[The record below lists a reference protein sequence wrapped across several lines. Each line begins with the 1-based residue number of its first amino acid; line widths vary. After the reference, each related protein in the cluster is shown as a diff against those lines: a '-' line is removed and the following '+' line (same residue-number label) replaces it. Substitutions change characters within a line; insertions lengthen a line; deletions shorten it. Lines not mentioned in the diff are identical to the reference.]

1 LLNKQEQ
8 KLAKVATKTRV
19 TKKQVIAHRTKAPK
33 DYSPTWDGIE
43 AMSEDQFLRHWHN
56 AMSYYRLEFNSKDLK
71 PAVINWMASVNCTKE
86 DIAAFK
92 QTKDNRVSV
101 TMGAIASCLLRG
113 MPAVRADFNKGRDTA
128 AWLRNEIVQIIEQG
142 KNDTDDEKVIEVKST
157 VVQPTIQDRVRDA
170 AYRMTEEIEDAIES
184 FQTDPENF
192 DPKAFKMLNLLK
204 GKEVKA
210 AHARIIKGLYSRDLA
225 ELEELASG
233 KADEQLREGYAHR
246 SKKQIKNLIAFYQE
260 IMSACDM
267 LAQEAKVN
275 RAPRKTKTVP
285 KEKLISKLKFMK
297 TNEPL
302 KLVSI
307 NPVDIIGAGELWI
320 FNIKTRKLGRYVAT
334 EFNTLGVKGTTI
346 TNFDEFKS
354 VQKTVRKPEEKLKEF
369 KSAGKVQLRKFL
381 DDINATDTRMNGRIN
396 EETILLKVQ

>member
-1 LLNKQEQ
+1 MATK
-8 KLAKVATKTRV
+8 ASATKTRV
-19 TKKQVIAHRTKAPK
+19 TKKQVIAHRTKAVK
-33 DYSPTWDGIE
+33 DHSPTWDGCE
-43 AMSEDQFLRHWHN
+43 TMDADQFMRHFHS
-56 AMSYYRLEFNSKDLK
+56 AMSYYRLEFSGKDLK
-71 PAVINWMASVNCTKE
+71 PAVIKWMTTTDCTKE

-92 QTKDNRVSV
+92 RTKDNRCNV

-113 MPAVRADFNKGRDTA
+113 MPAVRADFNKGRDTTV
-128 AWLRNEIVQIIEQG
+128 WLRNEIVQIVAQG
-142 KNDTDDEKVIEVKST
+142 KDDIDEDTVVEVKST
-157 VVQPTIQDRVRDA
+157 VVQPTIQERVKESA
-170 AYRMTEEIEDAIES
+170 LRMTEEIEDAIEG
-184 FQTDPENF
+184 FHADPENF

-210 AHARIIKGLYSRDLA
+210 AHARIIKTLYSRDLA

-233 KADEQLREGYAHR
+233 KADEQLKEGYSHR

-275 RAPRKTKTVP
+275 RAPRKTKAVP
-285 KEKLISKLKFMK
+285 KEKLVAKLKFMK

-320 FNIKTRKLGRYVAT
+320 FNTKTRKLGKYVAA
-334 EFNTLGVKGTTI
+334 EFNTLNVKGTTI
-346 TNFDEFKS
+346 TNFNEHTS
-354 VQKTVRKPEEKLKEF
+354 IQKTIRKPEDKLKEF
-369 KSAGKVQLRKFL
+369 KAAGKVQLRKFL
-381 DDINATDTRMNGRIN
+381 DDINATDTKLNGRIN
-396 EETILLKVQ
+396 EDTILLKVA